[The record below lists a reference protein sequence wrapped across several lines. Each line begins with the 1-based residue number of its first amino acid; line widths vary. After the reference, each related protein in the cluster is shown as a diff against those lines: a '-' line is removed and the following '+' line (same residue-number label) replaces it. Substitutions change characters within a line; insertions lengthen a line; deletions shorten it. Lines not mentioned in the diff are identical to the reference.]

1 MGLCALAHH
10 TRDWQASQDLPV
22 TMAYHHI
29 CALISV
35 TVTVRVT
42 ACAANS
48 CLLLRMVSQKQCSTV
63 FFYFLQLLWPHFAA
77 FKKKKKKVC
86 SSFSA
91 PTARVRKDVKVCNRS
106 VRNSFIQASDLQLK
120 QLLQHRVGN
129 MNIIFLSNHIR
140 TNGP

>member
-1 MGLCALAHH
+1 MGLCAFAHH

-63 FFYFLQLLWPHFAA
+63 FFIFIFCNYCGLILQH
-77 FKKKKKKVC
+77 FKKKK
-86 SSFSA
+86 SLFLIFS
-91 PTARVRKDVKVCNRS
+91 PNCTGEERCES
-106 VRNSFIQASDLQLK
+106 LQPISAK
-120 QLLQHRVGN
+120 
-129 MNIIFLSNHIR
+129 
-140 TNGP
+140 